1 MAVNGII
8 NFNNQIKK
16 GVIELKDGK
25 CKNCE
30 NCGCGKKVGKEKLEV
45 VKEDGRKPV
54 ILPKYK
60 AEAIRRYAAKDVFAV
75 SGD

>member
-1 MAVNGII
+1 M
-8 NFNNQIKK
+8 
-16 GVIELKDGK
+16 EDGK

-30 NCGCGKKVGKEKLEV
+30 NCGCGKKGKKKEEKLV
-45 VKEDGRKPV
+45 ATKEDGRKPV

-60 AEAIRRYAAKDVFAV
+60 VSAIRRYAAKDVFAV

>member
-16 GVIELKDGK
+16 GVIEMAK
-25 CKNCE
+25 CKDCKE
-30 NCGCGKKVGKEKLEV
+30 CKCGKDKEEV
-45 VKEDGRKPV
+45 ATIVKEDGRKPV

-60 AEAIRRYAAKDVFAV
+60 EDAIRRYAAKDVFAV

>member
-1 MAVNGII
+1 VAVNGII

-16 GVIELKDGK
+16 GVIEMAK
-25 CKNCE
+25 CKDCQE
-30 NCGCGKKVGKEKLEV
+30 CNCGKDKEEV
-45 VKEDGRKPV
+45 ATIVKEDGRKPV

-60 AEAIRRYAAKDVFAV
+60 EDAIRRYAAKDVFAV